1 MKAKKYPKKDK
12 VNKRPNKKSKS
23 KKNNKK
29 ENIKNNKS
37 SIEPINNNK
46 IEDIISN
53 KKYDYDISSEDE
65 KVFINAFHSYDFKE
79 YEDKSNIVND
89 DNNNRQIYDTK
100 FFISNLNSKNKNLE
114 ISKENNKVKIDD
126 KINSNPIFES
136 KNNYLIPPIGELND
150 KLVQIFEDHLIYNG
164 MKYNL
169 TTRIR
174 DIKKEFQNK
183 KNIKYI
189 LVNTDEKTSIT
200 EKVLENFVIHK

>member
-12 VNKRPNKKSKS
+12 ANKRPNKKSKN

-29 ENIKNNKS
+29 ENIENNKS
-37 SIEPINNNK
+37 SIETIDNNK

-53 KKYDYDISSEDE
+53 KKNDHDISNEE
-65 KVFINAFHSYDFKE
+65 AKVFINAFHSYDLKE
-79 YEDKSNIVND
+79 YEDKINIVND

-126 KINSNPIFES
+126 KININPIFES